1 MDCDIYKCN
10 FERNFDVL
18 KMYGKLCRAGLTD
31 KIRVEMARLA
41 HLIVQL
47 T

>member
-1 MDCDIYKCN
+1 MTSLNAILKGI
-10 FERNFDVL
+10 FDVL
-18 KMYGKLCRAGLTD
+18 KMYGKLCRAALQI
-31 KIRVEMARLA
+31 KFRVEMARLA